1 MRNLGINYK
10 YYTHIGGVILK
21 LAEALLLRGDYQNKM
36 EQIKERISSNVLI
49 QEGDK
54 PNENPIEL
62 IREYEGILKE
72 YEKLVIRINN
82 TNNLTKFNE
91 EISLS
96 EALVKRDVLSKK
108 SRIYKNAVEDA
119 SIRQER
125 YTRSEVKYISTINIK
140 EYQNKID
147 EISKEYRILDTKIQ
161 GLNWTI
167 DLI

>member
-1 MRNLGINYK
+1 M
-10 YYTHIGGVILK
+10 K

>member
-1 MRNLGINYK
+1 M
-10 YYTHIGGVILK
+10 K
-21 LAEALLLRGDYQNKM
+21 LAEALLVRGDYQNKM

>member
-1 MRNLGINYK
+1 M
-10 YYTHIGGVILK
+10 K

-161 GLNWTI
+161 GLNWTT

>member
-1 MRNLGINYK
+1 M
-10 YYTHIGGVILK
+10 K

-140 EYQNKID
+140 EYQNNI
-147 EISKEYRILDTKIQ
+147 EYLIQ
-161 GLNWTI
+161 KFK
-167 DLI
+167 D